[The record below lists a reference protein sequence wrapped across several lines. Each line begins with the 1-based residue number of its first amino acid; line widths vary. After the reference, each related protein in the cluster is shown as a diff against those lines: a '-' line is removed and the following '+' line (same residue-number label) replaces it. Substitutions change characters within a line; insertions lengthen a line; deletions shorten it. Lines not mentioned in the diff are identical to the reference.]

1 MKTNILNRLIGN
13 FEKDITWLGKQRI
26 KECFEPYKTIS
37 VKNSD
42 SKETRE
48 LILKYNTGVKEFNRC
63 GETLAL
69 LWIYKMDQFQTRPQ
83 DDRGPDHGILG
94 VLDEWLRLRALK
106 RDKSLFRS
114 VHSQMHILD
123 RKMFSL
129 SKGRDGIEDLQK
141 RIKKSRKV

>member
-1 MKTNILNRLIGN
+1 
-13 FEKDITWLGKQRI
+13 
-26 KECFEPYKTIS
+26 
-37 VKNSD
+37 
-42 SKETRE
+42 
-48 LILKYNTGVKEFNRC
+48 
-63 GETLAL
+63 
-69 LWIYKMDQFQTRPQ
+69 MDQFQTRPQ